1 MHGPYRRYI
10 INLKSKAP
18 TGDEMH
24 IVYQN
29 KELVTS
35 GHGGY
40 EGPQRGDWEV
50 LVSPGPWWDG
60 TKPQFIVTDSI
71 TPPMSQGAIFRKLA
85 DRYDLDQIWTV
96 DVRDSWRPGSVVW
109 VQRADAPNPNL
120 WHVWHT
126 PITDKGKVL
135 QTAPNDWSDCGWY
148 DDVASAPV
156 DQHQNFSFPRA
167 QPTHGWRPMR
177 AHPQLMLWMELNPGH
192 THNSLD
198 RLHQRFSLDRLHQ
211 RYLLGHASSH
221 GSTHSSMPPLVDS
234 SSDDL
239 RLSTASTRYSSEGSS
254 SAAS

>member
-109 VQRADAPNPNL
+109 VQRADALNPNI

-135 QTAPNDWSDCGWY
+135 QTAPNDWSECGWY
-148 DDVASAPV
+148 DDVTSAQV
-156 DQHQNFSFPRA
+156 DPL
-167 QPTHGWRPMR
+167 HG
-177 AHPQLMLWMELNPGH
+177 H
-192 THNSLD
+192 
-198 RLHQRFSLDRLHQ
+198 
-211 RYLLGHASSH
+211 LLEQASSR
-221 GSTHSSMPPLVDS
+221 GSMPSLVDS
-234 SSDDL
+234 SSDD
-239 RLSTASTRYSSEGSS
+239 LSTASTRYSSDDSF